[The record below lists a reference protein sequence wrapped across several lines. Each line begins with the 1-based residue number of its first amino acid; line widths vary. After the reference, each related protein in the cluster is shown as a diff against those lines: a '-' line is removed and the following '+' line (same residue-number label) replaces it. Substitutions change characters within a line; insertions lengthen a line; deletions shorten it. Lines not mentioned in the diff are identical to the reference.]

1 MKLCRVFVPI
11 ALLSLAPSGRLLAA
25 DKITVTVSNP
35 AGLARPAEI
44 IAVSFVEIRRRLPDM
59 RFDHLQIKDASG
71 AIVPAQ
77 GTNYQPEEH
86 QDNYVDLVFQHD
98 FAAGEKTA
106 AFTNEKTTDT
116 VPPFPARVSARYVPE
131 RFDDFAWE
139 NDRVAHRAYG
149 PGLDTPAAGKSRMS
163 SSGIDLWCKRVR

>member
-35 AGLARPAEI
+35 AGLARPAET

-106 AFTNEKTTDT
+106 AFTIERPPTRCRRSGQGLRALRART
-116 VPPFPARVSARYVPE
+116 VRRLRLGE
-131 RFDDFAWE
+131 RP
-139 NDRVAHRAYG
+139 RRSPRLRA
-149 PGLDTPAAGKSRMS
+149 GLDTPAAGKSR
-163 SSGIDLWCKRVR
+163 